1 MECLHG
7 NFMIVSK
14 NEKEIKKKDGTLDGS
29 YFEVGLSDG
38 RTVITL
44 TAGGENP
51 LVKADM
57 FKTYSMGFDFSDKK
71 LKCTSVAA
79 EPPKGEPRK

>member
-29 YFEVGLSDG
+29 YFEVGQIG
-38 RTVITL
+38 RAHV
-44 TAGGENP
+44 
-51 LVKADM
+51 
-57 FKTYSMGFDFSDKK
+57 
-71 LKCTSVAA
+71 
-79 EPPKGEPRK
+79 